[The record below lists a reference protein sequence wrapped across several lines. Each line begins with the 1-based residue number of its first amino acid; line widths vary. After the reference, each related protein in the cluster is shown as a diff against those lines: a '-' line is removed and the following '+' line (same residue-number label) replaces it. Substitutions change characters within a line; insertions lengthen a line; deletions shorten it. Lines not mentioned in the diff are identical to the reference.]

1 MSIASFRCR
10 NRNNS
15 PNQLHRNHLLRP
27 CRPPRPRR
35 RRNRAEDRGA
45 RAPALA
51 YREARSASFEQS
63 RGRRR
68 GPNKAERRGER
79 RDEAA
84 TCCECGSFTLV
95 RNGTCMKC
103 DTCGSTSATQRR
115 RHRCVGADEGCP
127 SRVVSC
133 PFRRLSDVHWKDFL
147 PGAKRVER
155 ERETPPAT
163 AGFSLGGGPG
173 D

>member
-1 MSIASFRCR
+1 MSIASVRCR

-51 YREARSASFEQS
+51 YREARSASLEQS

-68 GPNKAERRGER
+68 GLTKPNAAPSEVSDPEHFVGVQCRRYVESLKKV
-79 RDEAA
+79 DI
-84 TCCECGSFTLV
+84 L
-95 RNGTCMKC
+95 K
-103 DTCGSTSATQRR
+103 D
-115 RHRCVGADEGCP
+115 
-127 SRVVSC
+127 SRQA
-133 PFRRLSDVHWKDFL
+133 LSI
-147 PGAKRVER
+147 
-155 ERETPPAT
+155 
-163 AGFSLGGGPG
+163 
-173 D
+173 